1 MTTARGRACERL
13 RADLL
18 RRPATAWEVLA
29 DVVRVAGVVSIV
41 VAGVGGGAT
50 DAAVL
55 LLAASASLLP
65 RMLGLRGGLDAG
77 FGLVV
82 LVAAWSGVLDLYTSI
97 AWWDVAVHVVCT
109 GVVSIVALVV
119 LARAGA
125 IAPPRS
131 SSTWMPVVLAT
142 TVGLALSALWE
153 IVEWL
158 GHTLVDSQ
166 IFVAYDDTIGDVVA
180 GGVGALLGGVVAGL
194 VRLER
199 VRADAGRAP

>member
-1 MTTARGRACERL
+1 MTAARERAGERL

-29 DVVRVAGVVSIV
+29 DVVRIAGVASIV
-41 VAGVGGGAT
+41 VAGVAGDAA

-82 LVAAWSGVLDLYTSI
+82 LVAAWSGVLDLYASI
-97 AWWDVAVHVVCT
+97 AWWDVAVHLVCT
-109 GVVSIVALVV
+109 GVVAVVALVV
-119 LARAGA
+119 LARAGVVA
-125 IAPPRS
+125 SPRS
-131 SSTWMPVVLAT
+131 SPAWAPIVLAT

-153 IVEWL
+153 VAEWV

-166 IFVAYDDTIGDVVA
+166 IFVAYDDTIGDMVA
-180 GGVGALLGGVVAGL
+180 GGAGALLGGVVAGL
-194 VRLER
+194 VRVER
-199 VRADAGRAP
+199 ATAAADRAP

>member
-1 MTTARGRACERL
+1 MTSEHARAGERL

-29 DVVRVAGVVSIV
+29 DVVRVAGVASIV

-82 LVAAWSGVLDLYTSI
+82 LVAAWSGVLDLYASI

-109 GVVSIVALVV
+109 GVVAIVALVV
-119 LARAGA
+119 LARTGA
-125 IAPPRS
+125 IAPPGS
-131 SSTWMPVVLAT
+131 SPTWMPVVLAT
-142 TVGLALSALWE
+142 TVGLALSAVWE

-166 IFVAYDDTIGDVVA
+166 IFVAYDDTIGDIVA

-199 VRADAGRAP
+199 VRAAAGRAP